1 MDTLKKIAP
10 APYRVD
16 IAAERLTIKRLTPGD
31 LPEFFEIAAPIL
43 DGLSSGNPMVVLVKN
58 LRATQAVLSM
68 CSERPLPWVEELDLK
83 EQAKLL
89 NRRDGGQY

>member
-31 LPEFFEIAAPIL
+31 LPEFSKSPRR
-43 DGLSSGNPMVVLVKN
+43 SS
-58 LRATQAVLSM
+58 TD
-68 CSERPLPWVEELDLK
+68 CLPAIPWLCW
-83 EQAKLL
+83 
-89 NRRDGGQY
+89 